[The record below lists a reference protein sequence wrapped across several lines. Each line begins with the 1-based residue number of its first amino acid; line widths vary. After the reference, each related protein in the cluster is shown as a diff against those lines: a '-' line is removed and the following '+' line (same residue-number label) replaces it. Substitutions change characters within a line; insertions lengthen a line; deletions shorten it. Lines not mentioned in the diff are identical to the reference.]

1 LNFLALVMRMTFFS
15 ILAIVVIS
23 CSDKKEND
31 PVFSRPDYAA
41 TTDSINANPNDPE
54 LYYHRGI
61 LLYENQERKYA
72 EQDLRQ
78 AWKLSQKE
86 SYALSL
92 ATILREKSE
101 DDAITFLEQAAVRL
115 PESIAVRIG
124 LARGYQKKKEY
135 DKALSICNNIIS
147 IFPGQLD
154 ALLLKA
160 EILDEQN
167 KSAEALQ
174 TMATAYSYAPSDL
187 ELVHNYAFALAEA
200 KDPRTLALMDSLLR
214 MDSSGTHAEP
224 YYFKGLYYENTGA
237 TAQALKLFDEA
248 IRHDYYFIDAY
259 MEKGEVLFD
268 QKNYPQALKTF
279 QLAVT
284 ISPTYAPG
292 YYWVG
297 KCLEAMGN
305 KVDAKTNYQR
315 AFGLDKTI
323 TEARDAAARL

>member
-1 LNFLALVMRMTFFS
+1 MGRSFFLVVLTAFAFS
-15 ILAIVVIS
+15 CNNKS
-23 CSDKKEND
+23 ED
-31 PVFSRPDYAA
+31 PLLTKQPYAA
-41 TTDSINANPNDPE
+41 VTDSIKASPKDPE

-61 LLYENQERKYA
+61 LLYENEERKYA

-92 ATILREKSE
+92 ATILRERSE
-101 DDAITFLEQAAVRL
+101 DDAISFLEQAAIKL
-115 PESIAVRIG
+115 PESIAVRIS

-135 DKALSICNNIIS
+135 DKALSICNNIIG

-167 KSAEALQ
+167 KPAEALQ

-187 ELVHNYAFALAEA
+187 DLVHNYAFALAQA
-200 KDPRTLALMDSLLR
+200 KDPKTITLMDSLLR
-214 MDSSGTHAEP
+214 MDSSRTHAEP

-237 TAQALKLFDEA
+237 ATQALKLFDEA

-259 MEKGEVLFD
+259 MEKGEVLYD
-268 QKNYPQALKTF
+268 QKNYQPALKTF

-284 ISPTYAPG
+284 ITPTYAAG

-305 KVDAKTNYQR
+305 KTDAKTNYQR
-315 AFGLDKTI
+315 AYGLDKSM
-323 TEARDAAARL
+323 TEARDAAGRL